1 MIQFQN
7 ISREFKSDFW
17 SSKIIALNNVSF
29 NISEGKIT
37 ALLGINGAG
46 KTTLI
51 KVLMRFIRANQGKII
66 FDKNLGSNFKD
77 ILSNMGYL
85 PEHPYFYPYLTGN
98 EFIYYMGSLNNI
110 KKEEIKKRSA
120 RLGDRLKLSH
130 ALDRKIRSYSKG
142 MLQRLGFI
150 TSLLHHPKIL
160 ILDEPFSGL
169 DPIGRWE
176 IKNILYEFNKEGGT
190 IFFSSHIISDVEEIC
205 HEIVVL
211 QRGELLYHGSV
222 EQLIEEHIGP
232 DFFIKTTISDNY
244 NESSDLS
251 NLSGV
256 SLLRKDQTTNI
267 FRVPCK
273 LKEDFLNKVL
283 KNGGKIKSLEQDK
296 PSLEEIIYKIK
307 T

>member
-66 FDKNLGSNFKD
+66 FDKNLGSNFKH

-85 PEHPYFYPYLTGN
+85 PEHPYFYPYLTGH
-98 EFIYYMGSLNNI
+98 EFIYYMGYLNNI
-110 KKEEIKKRSA
+110 KKEEIKKRSS
-120 RLGDRLKLSH
+120 RFGDRLKLSH

-232 DFFIKTTISDNY
+232 DFFIKTTIND
-244 NESSDLS
+244 SSDLG

-256 SLLRKDQTTNI
+256 SLVRKDQTTNI
-267 FRVPCK
+267 FRVPSK